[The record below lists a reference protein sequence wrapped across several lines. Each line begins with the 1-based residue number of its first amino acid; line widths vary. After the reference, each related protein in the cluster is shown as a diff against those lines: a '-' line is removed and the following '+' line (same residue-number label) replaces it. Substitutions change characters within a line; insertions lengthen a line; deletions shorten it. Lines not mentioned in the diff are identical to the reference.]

1 MNRQNDINMGGNG
14 EDTLA
19 YTAGRIRI
27 PESGQEHSGIHSAGG
42 RPAGPVQVAE
52 GVSQTGL
59 AALES
64 GWLPQRAQSKC
75 NDNSNRTI

>member
-1 MNRQNDINMGGNG
+1 MNRQNDIDMGGNG
-14 EDTLA
+14 EDTFA

-52 GVSQTGL
+52 GVSQAGL

-64 GWLPQRAQSKC
+64 GRLPQCPQGKY
-75 NDNSNRTI
+75 NSNRTIQF